1 MLGWEEGSLS
11 DIDIGGLGGLVAL
24 VWCVRSQDNSSGGAL
39 QQTFRLAN
47 PSPTICAG
55 LSSKLY

>member
-24 VWCVRSQDNSSGGAL
+24 VWCVRSQDNSSGGGAL
-39 QQTFRLAN
+39 VWDAELKV
-47 PSPTICAG
+47 G
-55 LSSKLY
+55 LGLLFFSTNYLT

>member
-24 VWCVRSQDNSSGGAL
+24 VWCVRSQDNSSGCAL
-39 QQTFRLAN
+39 VEDWSFLG
-47 PSPTICAG
+47 STIPE
-55 LSSKLY
+55 LD